1 MFVGI
6 FFLQVE
12 RQDYQVKIANLQETR
27 DVITHE
33 MKDTW
38 KQLQSMKDEVRLIP
52 LHLYL
57 FCLTLSPCYILIRI
71 DTY

>member
-38 KQLQSMKDEVRLIP
+38 KQLQSMKDEVRPIP

-57 FCLTLSPCYILIRI
+57 FCLSLSLLRI
-71 DTY
+71 VMH